1 MGRSFVIHR
10 HCPRVEEAHL
20 LAIGRSRDGA
30 LHHQARPE
38 TIAAFE
44 RMRNDAATAG
54 VRLHVIWAYRSPVL
68 QREQF
73 EEAERK
79 YGPGKGIRW
88 LAPPGY
94 SEHQTGWV
102 LDIGDLDD
110 PEADD
115 NPHFVRTAAF
125 RWLRDNAGRYDFE
138 LSFPQGNW
146 QGVGY
151 EPWHWRYIGTPDARN
166 AFHPRG
172 LRAIAVWGKSFFKAG
187 ICWLQSRRGHRS
199 DAFMDDGLGR
209 GK

>member
-1 MGRSFVIHR
+1 MARQFVIHR

-20 LAIGRSRDGA
+20 LAIGRSRDGS

-44 RMRNDAATAG
+44 RMRADAGASG

-73 EEAERK
+73 AEAERK
-79 YGPGKGIRW
+79 YGRGKGIRW

-115 NPHFVRTAAF
+115 NPLFERTAAF
-125 RWLRDNAGRYDFE
+125 RWLRDNANRYDFE
-138 LSFPQGNW
+138 LSFPPGNW

-151 EPWHWRYIGTPDARN
+151 EPWHWRYVGTPAARA

-172 LRAIAVWGKSFFKAG
+172 VRAVAVWGKSFCKAG
-187 ICWLQSRRGHRS
+187 ICWLQSR
-199 DAFMDDGLGR
+199 LG